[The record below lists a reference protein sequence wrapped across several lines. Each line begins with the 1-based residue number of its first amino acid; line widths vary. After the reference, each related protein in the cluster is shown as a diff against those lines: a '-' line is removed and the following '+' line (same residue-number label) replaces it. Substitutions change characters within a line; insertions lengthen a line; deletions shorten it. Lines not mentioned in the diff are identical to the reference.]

1 MAYSRSQ
8 EPFLLT
14 KARWFRS
21 SGICSANDSVTHG
34 IRVSAVIA
42 GRSVGEHRDITDIG
56 VSFRARALQ
65 DGIVAS
71 RIQSRTGGTAVRFTA
86 QNEHTP
92 SIPSSIIELHP
103 AQAHQSETIETA
115 VPTLH
120 MLRYGSTRALV
131 PVFIL
136 LNSLSREKSW
146 GIQRRSRQH
155 HSRLRSMSRRIRT
168 KSSASDIEEGCL
180 LQCVQ
185 S

>member
-1 MAYSRSQ
+1 MTYSRSQ

-14 KARWFRS
+14 KARWFAS
-21 SGICSANDSVTHG
+21 SGICSANNSVTHG

-65 DGIVAS
+65 DGVVAS

-92 SIPSSIIELHP
+92 SIPSSIIVLHP

-115 VPTLH
+115 VPTLR
-120 MLRYGSTRALV
+120 MLRYGKPAGVGPGIHFAQLV
-131 PVFIL
+131 IQGEIL
-136 LNSLSREKSW
+136 GHSAPFKATSQPIKINVEKSPCEV
-146 GIQRRSRQH
+146 
-155 HSRLRSMSRRIRT
+155 
-168 KSSASDIEEGCL
+168 KCK
-180 LQCVQ
+180 
-185 S
+185 